1 MKINDKA
8 DGNPTKGFFVRMI
21 TRDISLEDCILD
33 LIDNSIDGAWK
44 LQGGIPAG
52 LSAKADLSK
61 YTIDIQIA
69 PKQFSIVDNCGG
81 ISLSDAKDYAFT
93 FGRKDGDDFE
103 NYSIGVYGIG
113 MKRAMFKLGMNT
125 TVTSTIPTGS
135 GLDAFKVVIDV
146 KEWLSRKDVKDWD
159 FKISSATPGNEAG
172 VSIVVDNLTEGT
184 ATSFE
189 DPAFI
194 KRLRRIIARDYTIHL
209 HYGLRILLN
218 GKPIVGWNIEM
229 RSSSELVP
237 QRTQYVD
244 LVGNHPVSVEIVAGM
259 AAPPPD
265 ESTDADDIED
275 DDAYGWYVV
284 CNGRVVL
291 AADKGEL
298 SGWGTDGWPQWHGQY
313 NGFIGLVIFTATN
326 ASFLPLTTTKR
337 NVDVSSEVYR
347 RARPKMREV
356 SRTWTAYT
364 TLRKGD
370 LEEAKAKEE
379 PATGMSIFSIPE
391 STTLRLPALKVAS
404 LQPKNHNTRISYQV
418 EPKRFT
424 KLAIALGNIN
434 MSRKDLGLKTFD
446 RVYDEE
452 VGS

>member
-1 MKINDKA
+1 
-8 DGNPTKGFFVRMI
+8 MI

-44 LQGGIPAG
+44 LEGGMPAG
-52 LSAKADLSK
+52 LSANADLSK
-61 YTIDIQIA
+61 YMIDIKIA
-69 PKQFSIVDNCGG
+69 AKQFSIVDNCGG
-81 ISLSDAKDYAFT
+81 ISLRDAKDYAFT

-113 MKRAMFKLGMNT
+113 MKRAVFKLGMNT
-125 TVTSTIPTGS
+125 TVTSTINTDS

-146 KEWLSRKDVKDWD
+146 KEWLTRKDVKNWD
-159 FKISSATPGNEAG
+159 FKISSATPRTEAG

-184 ATSFE
+184 ATSFD
-189 DPAFI
+189 DPAFQ

-209 HYGLRILLN
+209 HYGLRIVLN
-218 GKPIVGWNIEM
+218 GKPIVGWDIEM
-229 RSSSELVP
+229 RSSSELMP
-237 QRTQYVD
+237 QRTHYVD
-244 LVGNHPVSVEIVAGM
+244 LVGNDPVSVEIVAGM

-265 ESTDADDIED
+265 DSADADEIDD

-291 AADKGEL
+291 AADKGEQ

-313 NGFIGLVIFTATN
+313 NGFIGLVLFTATN
-326 ASFLPLTTTKR
+326 ASLLPLTTTKR
-337 NVDVSSEVYR
+337 NVDVSSEVFR
-347 RARPKMREV
+347 RARPKMRDV

-370 LEEAKAKEE
+370 LEEAKAKED
-379 PATGMSIFSIPE
+379 PAAAISIFSIPAN
-391 STTLRLPALKVAS
+391 STFVLPTLKAVPAA
-404 LQPKNHNTRISYQV
+404 PKIRNTRISYAV
-418 EPKRFT
+418 EPKRFRE
-424 KLAIALGNIN
+424 LAIALGNIN
-434 MSRKDLGLKTFD
+434 MSRANLGLKTFD